1 MPSLVDLIVLAL
13 LILATGVAVVL
24 VMRDGWE

>member
-1 MPSLVDLIVLAL
+1 MPSLVDLLVLSL